1 VKISY
6 RPEID
11 GLRGIAVIAVILY
24 HAKINII
31 GHRPFEGGFIGVD
44 IFFVISGYLITSIIL
59 RELIITGSFSF
70 RNFYER
76 RVRRLLPVLL
86 FVMMAFIP
94 FAWLYLPPAQF
105 IEFSKSIIY
114 SIGFSSNNYFY
125 YSGNEYGAM
134 SAIFTPFLH
143 SWSLSIEEQYYI
155 IFPAIL
161 LVSYKFFKKYI
172 FIILIILFTLSIFYA
187 HSTTINDSM
196 KSFYF
201 LHTRVWELLVGSMLA
216 YFECHNKSRC
226 EKRTFN
232 EICSFIGLSLIIFSL
247 ILFSSKSIFHPSFF
261 TLIPIIGT
269 SLIIWFANKGSLIH
283 RLLSNK
289 AIKSI
294 GLISYSLYLWHYP
307 FFSFAK
313 IGAIVTE
320 NIPKKIILILI
331 ILLMSIFSYF
341 FIEKKFRDKSLSFKS
356 IIKILSTFVIL
367 LLIFNFIII
376 FKNGFSERFEN
387 LKNINQNYNMDNLYL
402 AKKKNVRSNKSKS
415 KFIDD
420 KVKVLIVGDSHGY
433 DLYNAFSSNKVLF
446 SKYDFIKKDL
456 KYNDIKTNKIFKDS
470 DIVIFSYR
478 WTFNQLDDFKKII
491 PTISKLKKKFY
502 ITSTSNEY
510 KVYSKIFTLLDK
522 KILFESEKINYFGLK
537 NTYYK
542 NRLVNS
548 KSPINQKLKKTAN
561 KNGFIY
567 LNKEDYM
574 CDLLKKECDYVTEDG
589 NKIFYDYGHYTL
601 EGAKYF
607 GKRIHSIKFFN

>member
-1 VKISY
+1 MKISY

-11 GLRGIAVIAVILY
+11 GLRAIAVITVILY

-31 GHRPFEGGFIGVD
+31 GHRPFDGGFIGVD

-59 RELIITGSFSF
+59 KELIITGSFSF

-86 FVMMAFIP
+86 FVMMTFIP

-114 SIGFSSNNYFY
+114 SLGFSSNNYFY
-125 YSGNEYGAM
+125 YSGNEYGAI

-161 LVSYKFFKKYI
+161 LVSYKYFKKYI
-172 FIILIILFTLSIFYA
+172 FIILFTFSTLSILYA

-201 LHTRVWELLVGSMLA
+201 FHTRVWELLIGSMLA
-216 YFECHNKSRC
+216 YLECHNKSRC
-226 EKRTFN
+226 GKRAFN
-232 EICSFIGLSLIIFSL
+232 EIYSFIGLSLIIFSL
-247 ILFSSKSIFHPSFF
+247 ILFSSKNIFHPSFF
-261 TLIPIIGT
+261 TLIPVIGT
-269 SLIIWFANKGSLIH
+269 SLIIWFANRGSLIY
-283 RLLSNK
+283 RLLSGK
-289 AIKSI
+289 VLKGI

-341 FIEKKFRDKSLSFKS
+341 FIEKKFRDKNFSFKS
-356 IIKILSTFVIL
+356 IIKILSTFIIL
-367 LLIFNFIII
+367 LLFFNFIII
-376 FKNGFSERFEN
+376 FKNGFPERFEN
-387 LKNINQNYNMDNLYL
+387 LKNINQNYDMDNLHL
-402 AKKKNVRSNKSKS
+402 AKKKNARSNENKT

-420 KVKVLIVGDSHGY
+420 KVKVLIIGDSHGY
-433 DLYNAFSSNKVLF
+433 DLYNAFSSNKILF

-456 KYNDIKTNKIFKDS
+456 KYSDIKAHEIFKDS
-470 DIVIFSYR
+470 DIIIFSYR
-478 WTFNQLDDFKKII
+478 WTFNQLEDFKKII
-491 PTISKLKKKFY
+491 PIISKIKKKFY

-510 KVYSKIFTLLDK
+510 KVYSQIFTLLDK
-522 KILFESEKINYFGLK
+522 KILFETKKINYFGLK
-537 NTYYK
+537 NAYYE

-548 KSPINQKLKKTAN
+548 KSLINQQLKKSAN

-574 CDLLKKECDYVTEDG
+574 CDLLKEECDYVTEDG
-589 NKIFYDYGHYTL
+589 SKIFYDYGHYTL

-607 GKRIHSIKFFN
+607 GKKIHSMNWLN